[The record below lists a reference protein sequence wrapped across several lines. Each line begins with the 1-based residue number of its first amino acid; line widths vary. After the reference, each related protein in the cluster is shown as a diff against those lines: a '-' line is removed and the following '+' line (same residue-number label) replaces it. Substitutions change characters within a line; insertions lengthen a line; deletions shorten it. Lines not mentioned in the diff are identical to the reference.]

1 MCWCITIQFNPHF
14 TDEKPKAYSVL
25 EQSASPSIH
34 GCLLSGLS
42 APGVFS
48 EG

>member
-1 MCWCITIQFNPHF
+1 MCWSITIQSTPHF
-14 TDEKPKAYSVL
+14 TDEKPKAYCVL
-25 EQSASPSIH
+25 EQSASPIH